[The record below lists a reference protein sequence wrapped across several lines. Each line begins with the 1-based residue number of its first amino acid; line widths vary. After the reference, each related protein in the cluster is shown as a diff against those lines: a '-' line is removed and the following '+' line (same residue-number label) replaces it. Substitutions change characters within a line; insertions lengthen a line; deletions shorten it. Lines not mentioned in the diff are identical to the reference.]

1 MIHRAG
7 VAAASLTGTMQL
19 TLLLNWFVRTSAE
32 MENMAA
38 AGVWPVFL
46 CKRLCRFCHAVF
58 SVQRIMKWITNDTLQ
73 DDRSAS
79 SELPPNCGL
88 TFSRVCARYDTEGA
102 ASASASATL
111 PASASLSVALP
122 LALIDVSFCAK
133 ARFVFTS
140 AALAAETI
148 YELSLPSSVP
158 LHAWLGDRD
167 LEKAAL

>member
-1 MIHRAG
+1 MIYRAG

-38 AGVWPVFL
+38 AGVWSVSL
-46 CKRLCRFCHAVF
+46 CKRSRRFCHAVF

-102 ASASASATL
+102 ASATL
-111 PASASLSVALP
+111 PASASPSVALP

-140 AALAAETI
+140 AALAAKTI